1 MDNLFAALRKRG
13 RPEPDSFP
21 SFEQRIRLVRR
32 LKPAARLDAL
42 RGGLAVADQVEAG
55 VLAVELAELAVE
67 PVGGLFLATRRTQAA
82 EALAALA
89 GAWDA
94 LPEEHRSLAIEIGRG
109 RWAKALGDCLCG
121 IRTPLGEARAP
132 EPRQRRSAASLARA
146 LATTDQGPDT
156 AGSLVAALMPDDA
169 ECREHAGAGLLS
181 LTLGAHAITP
191 DLLAPESADF
201 ASEALAPMSALD
213 VATADAL
220 LADAAWSFG
229 DHQQRSV
236 LVATLA
242 ALDLATLAAAR
253 RDADGVTGPARLLR
267 LVQDPTHAAG
277 RGLRHI
283 LRLSPAPLVRARA
296 MLLLAEPAMA
306 TAALDRVARAES
318 PAEHEAVLALS
329 HMALRPARARP
340 LGIVQVRASAR
351 VGPRRDSAIA
361 SAPDA
366 ASESSRASP
375 AASAT
380 PRPPV
385 DLAPGQAIPA
395 ARVAASLS
403 REAQLGRAR
412 LLRAVDADDNARTVA
427 LEPLL
432 SAPDASLRLAALPA
446 LPRTSLAHSCF
457 DADPAIARG
466 AMLRWSTAG
475 MGLLARAE
483 GGERTRQARLLR
495 RSPHARIRALAERDL
510 ERETPW
516 MASSEVSRAAAWRLA
531 LRDREAFLARLRA
544 IVTGASEPGTPAP
557 RSKPAAPTAIDA
569 IGIARRLGL
578 VRVIAPDLAELIEPG
593 RNADARLAATAA
605 AALGDVDDA
614 IGRAALRR
622 ALDHTDPR
630 VRANAVEGIG
640 LQRLAIEDATT
651 GRDRDHGVLLELK
664 GDPHHRVRANAIRA
678 LLRAAPP
685 SPRIRRPVRRSRL
698 GAATVE
704 PLARVYEPSA
714 VESLR
719 SMLTDDRPLHRLAGS
734 WLAGRVLAGGR
745 ERLGGSWNG
754 LSTMVAEMASTE
766 PIREV
771 RWRAAKAA
779 ARISATVRA
788 GWAGS
793 TPTVDAD
800 RTYEPSTPDDGTI
813 ALAPAEPAGMS
824 G

>member
-1 MDNLFAALRKRG
+1 MDNLLGWLPRRKK
-13 RPEPDSFP
+13 PEPDPFP
-21 SFEQRIRLVRR
+21 SFEQRIRLIRR

-42 RGGLAVADQVEAG
+42 RAGLGVADAEEARI
-55 VLAVELAELAVE
+55 LAVELAELAVE
-67 PVGGLFLATRRTQAA
+67 PVGGVFLAARRTQAG
-82 EALAALA
+82 EALVALA

-94 LPEEHRSLAIEIGRG
+94 LPQEHRALAIEIGRG
-109 RWAKALGDCLCG
+109 RWSGALARGLSASPAPLAQP
-121 IRTPLGEARAP
+121 RTPD
-132 EPRQRRSAASLARA
+132 PRERHSAASLARA
-146 LATTDQGPDT
+146 LAATDQGADT
-156 AGSLVAALMPDDA
+156 AASLVAALALDDPA
-169 ECREHAGAGLLS
+169 CREHAGAGLLS
-181 LTLGAHAITP
+181 LSLRAHAVTAEE
-191 DLLAPESADF
+191 LAPETADF
-201 ASEALAPMSALD
+201 APPTLAPMSPLD
-213 VATADAL
+213 SATIDAL
-220 LADAAWSFG
+220 LADAAWSFA
-229 DHQQRSV
+229 DHQQRAI

-242 ALDLATLAAAR
+242 ALDLPTLAAAR

-277 RGLRHI
+277 RGLRHVV
-283 LRLSPAPLVRARA
+283 RLSPAPLVRARA
-296 MLLLAEPAMA
+296 LLLLAEPAMA

-318 PAEHEAVLALS
+318 PAEHEAVLLLS
-329 HMALRPARARP
+329 HLSLRPARSRP
-340 LGIVQVRASAR
+340 LGMVQVRASAR
-351 VGPRRDSAIA
+351 VGPRREPPRESGPAN
-361 SAPDA
+361 A
-366 ASESSRASP
+366 ADRTVP
-375 AASAT
+375 T
-380 PRPPV
+380 IRPQV
-385 DLAPGQAIPA
+385 DLAPGQAVPL
-395 ARVAASLS
+395 ARVSSSLT
-403 REAQLGRAR
+403 RDAQVGRVR
-412 LLRAVDADDNARTVA
+412 LLRVLNADDIARTTA

-432 SAPDASLRLAALPA
+432 DSPDTSLRLSALPA
-446 LPRTSLAHSCF
+446 LPRTSLAHFCF
-457 DADPAIARG
+457 DSDPAVARG

-475 MGLLARAE
+475 IGLLARADA
-483 GGERTRQARLLR
+483 GERTRQARLLR
-495 RSPHARIRALAERDL
+495 RSPHARLRALAERDL

-516 MASSEVSRAAAWRLA
+516 MARSEVSRVAAWRLA
-531 LRDREAFLARLRA
+531 LRDREAFLSRLRA
-544 IVTGASEPGTPAP
+544 IVTDAAASGTSL
-557 RSKPAAPTAIDA
+557 RDAAPTAIDA

-578 VRVIAPDLAELIEPG
+578 VRVIAPDLAELVEPSHG
-593 RNADARLAATAA
+593 TDARLAATAA

-685 SPRIRRPVRRSRL
+685 SPRIRRTPRRARPGSAL
-698 GAATVE
+698 VE
-704 PLARVYEPSA
+704 PLARVYEASA

-745 ERLGGSWNG
+745 ERLGDSWNA
-754 LSTMVAEMASTE
+754 LSTLVTEMASSE

-771 RWRAAKAA
+771 RSRAANAA

-793 TPTVDAD
+793 TQGVAPDA
-800 RTYEPSTPDDGTI
+800 PDDGTI